1 MLIGGV
7 LSAGAW
13 ISRLG
18 QLIGSSETNAAQASN
33 SAEAYPPVGPPA
45 GAGMLD
51 AVTQALAKIGV
62 GSSSSAS
69 GKTAATASASSS
81 AEDPAQA
88 LAVFM
93 DTLMAALHAQS
104 VRAATKDTNS
114 RIAGSPDD
122 PRHNIQSDMQNIQSD
137 MQRLIET
144 LASSPGSSTG
154 SGSSD
159 SSADALQQSFQKL
172 LSAAGGSS
180 SNATLSD
187 FLLAFARNL
196 PGASSVGNVV
206 STRV

>member
-7 LSAGAW
+7 LSAGTW

-18 QLIGSSETNAAQASN
+18 QLIGNSETNTAQTSN
-33 SAEAYPPVGPPA
+33 GAEAYPPIAPPS
-45 GAGMLD
+45 GGGMLD
-51 AVTQALAKIGV
+51 AVTQALATIGV
-62 GSSSSAS
+62 GSSSSTS
-69 GKTAATASASSS
+69 GKTASASSS
-81 AEDPAQA
+81 TEDPAQA
-88 LAVFM
+88 LVVFM

-104 VRAATKDTNS
+104 VRAATKDANS
-114 RIAGSPDD
+114 SIAGSSNDQ
-122 PRHNIQSDMQNIQSD
+122 RHNIQSD

-144 LASSPGSSTG
+144 LASSPGNSTG
-154 SGSSD
+154 SGASE
-159 SSADALQQSFQKL
+159 SSAGTLQQSFQKL

-187 FLLAFARNL
+187 FLQAFARNL

>member
-1 MLIGGV
+1 MLIGSV

-69 GKTAATASASSS
+69 GKTAATASVSSS

-104 VRAATKDTNS
+104 VRAATKDTTNS

-122 PRHNIQSDMQNIQSD
+122 PRHNIQSD

-159 SSADALQQSFQKL
+159 SSAGALQQSFQKL

>member
-1 MLIGGV
+1 MLIGSV

-33 SAEAYPPVGPPA
+33 SAEAYSPVGPPA
-45 GAGMLD
+45 SAGMLD

-69 GKTAATASASSS
+69 GKTAATAS

-122 PRHNIQSDMQNIQSD
+122 PRHNIQSDMQK
-137 MQRLIET
+137 LIET
-144 LASSPGSSTG
+144 LASSLGSSTG

-159 SSADALQQSFQKL
+159 SSAGALQQSFQKL

>member
-1 MLIGGV
+1 MLIGSV

-122 PRHNIQSDMQNIQSD
+122 PRHNIQSDMQ
-137 MQRLIET
+137 RLIET
-144 LASSPGSSTG
+144 LASSPRSSTG

>member
-1 MLIGGV
+1 MLIGSV

-33 SAEAYPPVGPPA
+33 SAEAYSPVGPPA
-45 GAGMLD
+45 SAGMLD

-69 GKTAATASASSS
+69 GKTAATASAS

-122 PRHNIQSDMQNIQSD
+122 PRHNIQSDMQK
-137 MQRLIET
+137 LIET
-144 LASSPGSSTG
+144 LASSLGSSTG

-159 SSADALQQSFQKL
+159 SSAGALQQSFQKL

>member
-122 PRHNIQSDMQNIQSD
+122 PRHNIQSDMQ
-137 MQRLIET
+137 RLIET
-144 LASSPGSSTG
+144 LASSPRSSTG

>member
-1 MLIGGV
+1 MLIGSV

-69 GKTAATASASSS
+69 GKTAATASAS

-122 PRHNIQSDMQNIQSD
+122 PRHNIQSD

>member
-7 LSAGAW
+7 LSAATW

-33 SAEAYPPVGPPA
+33 GAEASPPVGPPPS
-45 GAGMLD
+45 GGGMLD
-51 AVTQALAKIGV
+51 AVTQSLAKIGV
-62 GSSSSAS
+62 GSSSGAS
-69 GKTAATASASSS
+69 GNTAAAVSSSSS

-88 LAVFM
+88 LTVFM

-104 VRAATKDTNS
+104 VRAATKDANS
-114 RIAGSPDD
+114 RITGSSGE
-122 PRHNIQSDMQNIQSD
+122 PRHNIQSD

-154 SGSSD
+154 ARSSD
-159 SSADALQQSFQKL
+159 SPVDALQQSFQKL
-172 LSAAGGSS
+172 LSATGGSS
-180 SNATLSD
+180 SNATLAD
-187 FLLAFARNL
+187 FLQAFARNL

>member
-7 LSAGAW
+7 LSAGTW

-18 QLIGSSETNAAQASN
+18 QLIGNSETNTAQTSN
-33 SAEAYPPVGPPA
+33 GAEAYPPIAPPS
-45 GAGMLD
+45 GGGMLD
-51 AVTQALAKIGV
+51 AVTQALATIGV
-62 GSSSSAS
+62 GSSSSTS
-69 GKTAATASASSS
+69 GKTASASSS
-81 AEDPAQA
+81 TEDPAQA
-88 LAVFM
+88 LVVFM

-122 PRHNIQSDMQNIQSD
+122 PRHNIQSD

>member
-1 MLIGGV
+1 MLIGSV

-33 SAEAYPPVGPPA
+33 SAEAYSPAGPPA
-45 GAGMLD
+45 SAGMLD

-69 GKTAATASASSS
+69 GKTAATASAS

-122 PRHNIQSDMQNIQSD
+122 PRHNIQSDMQK
-137 MQRLIET
+137 LIET
-144 LASSPGSSTG
+144 LASSLGSSTG

-159 SSADALQQSFQKL
+159 SSAGALQQSFQKL

>member
-1 MLIGGV
+1 MLIGSV

-122 PRHNIQSDMQNIQSD
+122 PRHNIQSDMQ
-137 MQRLIET
+137 RLIET